1 MTNHLIWAAGLLGDL
16 LLLTV
21 LFMRKRATRFPWF
34 TLFIVFYL
42 LRSVGLA
49 AALHFS
55 GRPVHLF
62 ATMIL
67 DLMDILLQCAVAVCG
82 LFAWLLYEDDGAER
96 ALLRA
101 TSGMV
106 LLAIAVFS
114 IVLPWL
120 RPDISF
126 RDASPRV
133 AQFRLPASARGERR
147 LSRSRAW
154 YFLPAPKHV

>member
-21 LFMRKRATRFPWF
+21 LFMRRRATRFPWF
-34 TLFIVFYL
+34 MLFIVFYL

-67 DLMDILLQCAVAVCG
+67 DLMDILQKSLDQTRTKQRAGGKGESGDEA
-82 LFAWLLYEDDGAER
+82 AE
-96 ALLRA
+96 AK
-101 TSGMV
+101 
-106 LLAIAVFS
+106 
-114 IVLPWL
+114 PK
-120 RPDISF
+120 
-126 RDASPRV
+126 
-133 AQFRLPASARGERR
+133 
-147 LSRSRAW
+147 RSRKKTA
-154 YFLPAPKHV
+154 A